1 MRVEKGH
8 AAGNELNGTTTAAD
22 LGLGRMVSKKK
33 DCIGKVMS
41 MREGLTAPDRPT
53 LVGFKPLDSS
63 CSLNAGAH
71 FIGVGR
77 SVEAKNDEGYMTSV
91 CYSPSLESSIGLGF
105 IRHGPQRLGETVIA
119 TDLVRDKRIEVE
131 SVAHTLSTHK
141 ETAYVDDF
149 GISPVA
155 TPGAVAIVREGCS
168 IRVTQDLSLYHLLR
182 AGNQPL

>member
-1 MRVEKGH
+1 
-8 AAGNELNGTTTAAD
+8 
-22 LGLGRMVSKKK
+22 MVSKKK

-53 LVGFKPLDSS
+53 LVGFKPLDST

-77 SVEAKNDEGYMTSV
+77 SVEAQNDEGYMTSV
-91 CYSPSLESSIGLGF
+91 CYSPSLSSSIGLGF

-131 SVAHTLSTHK
+131 
-141 ETAYVDDF
+141 
-149 GISPVA
+149 ICSPHFID
-155 TPGAVAIVREGCS
+155 PQGDR
-168 IRVTQDLSLYHLLR
+168 LR
-182 AGNQPL
+182 G